1 MTAVLVTG
9 IPDISGKIY
18 NTDSVGAFFCSGS
31 VKSDGAFSV
40 TTPSNSTGAS
50 GSNIGVNIA
59 FSASRC
65 SKIYG
70 ASNTVQPPAIQLI
83 QQIRF

>member
-9 IPDISGKIY
+9 LPDISGKIY
-18 NTDSVGAFFCSGS
+18 NTESVGAFFCSGS
-31 VKSDGAFSV
+31 VESDGAFSV

-50 GSNIGVNIA
+50 GSNTGVNIA

-65 SKIYG
+65 SAIYG
-70 ASNTVQPPAIQLI
+70 ASDTVQPPALSLLP
-83 QQIRF
+83 QIKF